1 MDKTKILVVD
11 DNPTIRQGLS
21 VRLRASGY
29 EVLFAEDA
37 ISATAAVIMEKP
49 DLVLLDLG
57 LPAGD
62 GFVVMERLQ
71 RNDRLSNIPVIVLTG
86 RELAGNRDR
95 ALNAGAAAFFQKPVA
110 DGDLLFAIQKALDI
124 SRGALRFDQ

>member
-11 DNPTIRQGLS
+11 DNFTIRKGLS
-21 VRLRASGY
+21 IRLRANGY
-29 EVLFAEDA
+29 EVVLAEDA
-37 ISATAAVIMEKP
+37 ISATAALIAERP

-62 GFVVMERLQ
+62 GFVVMDRLHK
-71 RNDRLSNIPVIVLTG
+71 NDRVASIPVIVLTG

-95 ALNAGAAAFFQKPVA
+95 ALNAGAAAFFQKPVE
-110 DGDLLFAIQKALDI
+110 DGTLLFAIKKALDV
-124 SRGALRFDQ
+124 SRGELRFDE